1 MTTPPKPFP
10 PSAVLPGND
19 GGAEALAPTSDA
31 SPADAGALSSLI
43 AAALHW
49 ARLREAESQ
58 AGRESAPKGASARAA
73 PSRAAVVAA
82 ERALLAACRGLL

>member
-1 MTTPPKPFP
+1 MTTPPKTVP
-10 PSAVLPGND
+10 PSQPSQAG

-58 AGRESAPKGASARAA
+58 AGRESAPKNASARAA

-82 ERALLAACRGLL
+82 EHRLLDACRGLL

>member
-1 MTTPPKPFP
+1 MTTPPQPFP
-10 PSAVLPGND
+10 PSAVLPGID
-19 GGAEALAPTSDA
+19 GGPRALAPTPDA
-31 SPADAGALSSLI
+31 TADTGALSSLI

-82 ERALLAACRGLL
+82 EHRLLEAARRLL